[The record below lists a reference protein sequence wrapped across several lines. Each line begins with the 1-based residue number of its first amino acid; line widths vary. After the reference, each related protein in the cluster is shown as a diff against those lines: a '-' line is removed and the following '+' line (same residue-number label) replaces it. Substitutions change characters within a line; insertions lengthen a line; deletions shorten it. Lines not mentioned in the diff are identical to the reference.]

1 MYQRAPLR
9 QAEIIQRLGTKYK
22 LRINL
27 QGRPHKEPNDEEKI
41 WLIEFH
47 DRSDRSLIQRTIYI
61 FESLMMKANINKNNI
76 FCGLYVKYCLSP
88 MVTMNLMNRW
98 NENSTNN

>member
-1 MYQRAPLR
+1 MYQRAPLKK
-9 QAEIIQRLGTKYK
+9 AEIIQRLGTKYK

-47 DRSDRSLIQRTIYI
+47 DRSDISYT
-61 FESLMMKANINKNNI
+61 KNNI
-76 FCGLYVKYCLSP
+76 YI
-88 MVTMNLMNRW
+88 
-98 NENSTNN
+98 